1 VVIVDREV
9 VRVVHMS
16 WASREWTDRVLNAR
30 HMIESAAGMVALAQG
45 AEVVVSQRS
54 ALHRGASSGY
64 PY

>member
-30 HMIESAAGMVALAQG
+30 HTIENAAGMVALAQG